1 MTEGTDCRAA
11 QLTFQGLGG
20 RQVVARFDGGR
31 ITSDAGV
38 LLLREVAE
46 RSGLLR
52 RFAQCFT
59 DYRAPEL
66 IEHTV
71 EELVAQ
77 RVLALACGYEDLND
91 HDVLRDDALLAVA
104 AGKRDATGAT
114 RKRARDRGH
123 ALAGKSTLNRLEG
136 TPAAASAAAR
146 YKKIVYDGAAIEAW
160 FVEAFLAAHPTPP
173 AEIVLDLDATDD
185 PLHGKQEGRFFHGY
199 YRAYCYLPLYIFAG
213 DVLLAAKLRRADGD
227 GAAGAVE
234 EVARIVGQVRR
245 RWPGVRIVVRGDS
258 GFARDALMTWCEA
271 HGVDYVLG
279 LARNARLEAAVALD
293 LALAEIGCAVTRAP
307 VRLYREL
314 EYRTHDS
321 WTRTR
326 RVVAKAEYLPG
337 KANPRF
343 VVTSLPAARWA
354 AAALYEE
361 LYCARGDMEN
371 RIKEQQLGLF
381 ADRTSTATMR
391 ANQLRLWFS
400 SVAYVLVETV
410 RRVGLAGTALA
421 RAQVGT
427 IRTRLL
433 KLGALV
439 TVSVR
444 RVVIALSSV
453 FPLQR
458 LFVQALANLQR
469 AYPLRC

>member
-1 MTEGTDCRAA
+1 VQTDCKAT
-11 QLTFQGLGG
+11 QFEFQGLGR

-31 ITSDAGV
+31 LTSDAGV

-46 RSGLLR
+46 RTGLVR

-59 DYRAPEL
+59 DHRDPTR

-71 EELVAQ
+71 TELVAQ

-104 AGKRDATGAT
+104 AGKTDATGAT
-114 RKRARDRGH
+114 RARARDRGH
-123 ALAGKSTLNRLEG
+123 ALAGKSTLNRLER
-136 TPAAASAAAR
+136 TRADATTATR
-146 YKKIVYDGAAIEAW
+146 YAKIVYDAAAIEGF
-160 FVEAFLAAHPTPP
+160 FVAAFLAAHATPP

-185 PLHGKQEGRFFHGY
+185 PLHGQQEGRFFHGY
-199 YRAYCYLPLYIFAG
+199 YRAYCYLPLYIFCG
-213 DVLLAAKLRRADGD
+213 DFLLCAKLRRADGD
-227 GAAGAVE
+227 GAAGAVD
-234 EVARIVGQVRR
+234 EVARIVAQIRA
-245 RWPGVRIVVRGDS
+245 RWPQVRIVVRGDS
-258 GFARDALMTWCEA
+258 GFAREALMAWCEA
-271 HGVDYVLG
+271 QRVDYVLG
-279 LARNARLEAAVALD
+279 VARNARLEAAVAD
-293 LALAEIGCAVTRAP
+293 ALAQARTQHAATGAPARVFKDFTYQTRA
-307 VRLYREL
+307 
-314 EYRTHDS
+314 T
-321 WTRTR
+321 WTRAR
-326 RVVAKAEYLPG
+326 RVVGKAEYLPG
-337 KANPRF
+337 KPNPRF

-354 AAALYEE
+354 AAALYED

-410 RRVGLAGTALA
+410 RRVGLAGTELA

-427 IRTRLL
+427 IRTRLF
-433 KLGALV
+433 KLAGLV
-439 TVSVR
+439 RVSVR
-444 RVVIALSSV
+444 RVTLALSSV

-458 LFVQALANLQR
+458 LFAQALANLQR
-469 AYPLRC
+469 TFPLRC